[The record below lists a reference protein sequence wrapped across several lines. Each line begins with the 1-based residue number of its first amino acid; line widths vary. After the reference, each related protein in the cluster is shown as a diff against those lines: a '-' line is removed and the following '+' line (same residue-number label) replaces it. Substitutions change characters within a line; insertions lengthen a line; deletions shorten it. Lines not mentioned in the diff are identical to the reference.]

1 MNPVDIFRLLSLAA
15 IWGASF
21 LFMRI
26 IAPVIGSIP
35 TAFFRVSIAAAGLLV
50 ILGLM
55 RISWDFK
62 GKLKTVMLLGVIN
75 SGIPATLYSVA
86 AQVLPAGYSSIFNA
100 TTPLMGVLIGGLF
113 FHERFTGAKLGG
125 VFLGLFGVGVLTR
138 AGPVAFDMELL
149 MGAVACLLA
158 TTCYGFAGFL
168 ARRWLDQAGGLDS
181 RLSALGSMLGATL
194 FLLPLFGYSVISQPP
209 ASWGGWSVWLSLLGL
224 GLGCTAFAYIIYFR
238 LLSSIGPV
246 KSMTTT
252 FLIPLFGVLWGGL
265 FLDEPLSMAHVYG
278 GVLIAVALWMV
289 LKPAAVKVAEVTAN
303 K

>member
-1 MNPVDIFRLLSLAA
+1 MSPVDIFRMLSLAA

-26 IAPVIGSIP
+26 IAPVIGTIP
-35 TAFFRVSIAAAGLLV
+35 TAFFRVSIAAVGLLV

-62 GKLKTVMLLGVIN
+62 GKLKTLMLLGVIN

-86 AQVLPAGYSSIFNA
+86 AQVLPAGYSAIFNA

-113 FHERFTGAKLGG
+113 FSEKLTTAKLAG

-138 AGPVAFDMELL
+138 AGPVAFDMQLL
-149 MGAVACLLA
+149 LGALACLLA

-181 RLSALGSMLGATL
+181 RLSAVGSMLGATL
-194 FLLPLFGYSVISQPP
+194 FLLPLFGYSVVTQPP
-209 ASWGGWSVWLSLLGL
+209 ASWGGWDVWLSLLGL

-246 KSMTTT
+246 KSMTVT
-252 FLIPLFGVLWGGL
+252 FMIPPFGVLWGRCCWMSRCRWL
-265 FLDEPLSMAHVYG
+265 TYMAG
-278 GVLIAVALWMV
+278 C
-289 LKPAAVKVAEVTAN
+289 
-303 K
+303 

>member
-1 MNPVDIFRLLSLAA
+1 MNPVDTLRLLSLAA

-26 IAPVIGSIP
+26 IAPVIGTIP
-35 TAFFRVSIAAAGLLV
+35 TAFFRVSIAAVGLLV

-86 AQVLPAGYSSIFNA
+86 AQVLPAGYSAIFNA

-113 FHERFTGAKLGG
+113 FHEKLTAAKLGG
-125 VFLGLFGVGVLTR
+125 VFLGLLGVGILTR
-138 AGPVAFDMELL
+138 AGPVAFDMQLL
-149 MGAVACLLA
+149 MGALACLLA

-181 RLSALGSMLGATL
+181 RLSAVGSMLGATL

-209 ASWGGWSVWLSLLGL
+209 ESWGGWSVWLSLLGL
-224 GLGCTAFAYIIYFR
+224 GLVCTALAYIIYFR
-238 LLSSIGPV
+238 LLSSVGPV

-252 FLIPLFGVLWGGL
+252 FLIPPFGVLWGAL
-265 FLDEPLSMAHVYG
+265 LLDEPLSMAHIYG
-278 GVLIAVALWMV
+278 GVLIAAALWLV
-289 LKPAAVKVAEVTAN
+289 LKSAVVKSKEVVAR
-303 K
+303 

>member
-1 MNPVDIFRLLSLAA
+1 MSPVDIFRLLSLAA

-113 FHERFTGAKLGG
+113 FHERLTGAKLGG

-194 FLLPLFGYSVISQPP
+194 FLLPLFGYSVFNQPP

-252 FLIPLFGVLWGGL
+252 FLIPLFGVLWGAL

-278 GVLIAVALWMV
+278 GVLIALALWLV
-289 LKPAAVKVAEVTAN
+289 LKPAAVKPGLVADR
-303 K
+303 

>member
-1 MNPVDIFRLLSLAA
+1 MNPVDIVRLLSLAA

-26 IAPVIGSIP
+26 IAPVIGTIP
-35 TAFFRVSIAAAGLLV
+35 TAFFRVSIAATGLLL

-86 AQVLPAGYSSIFNA
+86 AQVLPAGYSAIFNA

-113 FHERFTGAKLGG
+113 FHERLTGAKLGG

-138 AGPVAFDMELL
+138 AGPVAFDMQLL
-149 MGAVACLLA
+149 MGALACLLA

-209 ASWGGWSVWLSLLGL
+209 ASWGGWDVWLSLLGL
-224 GLGCTAFAYIIYFR
+224 GLVCTALAYIVYFR
-238 LLSSIGPV
+238 LLSSVGPV
-246 KSMTTT
+246 RSMTTT
-252 FLIPLFGVLWGGL
+252 FLIPPFGVLWGALLLG
-265 FLDEPLSMAHVYG
+265 EPLSMAHVYG
-278 GVLIAVALWMV
+278 GVLIAAALWLV
-289 LKPAAVKVAEVTAN
+289 LKPAVVRVAEVTG

>member
-1 MNPVDIFRLLSLAA
+1 
-15 IWGASF
+15 
-21 LFMRI
+21 MRI
-26 IAPVIGSIP
+26 IAPVIGTIP
-35 TAFFRVSIAAAGLLV
+35 TAFFRVSIAAVGLLV

-113 FHERFTGAKLGG
+113 FHERLTGAKLGG

-138 AGPVAFDMELL
+138 AGPVAFNMELL
-149 MGAVACLLA
+149 MGAGACLLA

-181 RLSALGSMLGATL
+181 RLSAVGSMLGATL

-209 ASWGGWSVWLSLLGL
+209 ATWGGWNVWLSLLGL

-278 GVLIAVALWMV
+278 GVLIAVALWLV
-289 LKPAAVKVAEVTAN
+289 LKPAAVKPGLVAER
-303 K
+303 

>member
-1 MNPVDIFRLLSLAA
+1 MNPVDTLRLLSLAA

-26 IAPVIGSIP
+26 IAPVIGTIP
-35 TAFFRVSIAAAGLLV
+35 TAFFRVSIAAVGLLV

-86 AQVLPAGYSSIFNA
+86 AQVLPAGYSAIFNA

-113 FHERFTGAKLGG
+113 FHEKLTAAKLGG
-125 VFLGLFGVGVLTR
+125 VFLGLLGVGILTR

-149 MGAVACLLA
+149 MGALACLLA

-181 RLSALGSMLGATL
+181 RLSAVGSMLGATL

-209 ASWGGWSVWLSLLGL
+209 ESWGGWNVWLSLLGL
-224 GLGCTAFAYIIYFR
+224 GLVCTALAYIIYFR
-238 LLSSIGPV
+238 LLSSVGPV

-252 FLIPLFGVLWGGL
+252 FLIPPFGVLWGAL
-265 FLDEPLSMAHVYG
+265 LLDEPLSMAHIYG
-278 GVLIAVALWMV
+278 GVLIAAALWLV
-289 LKPAAVKVAEVTAN
+289 LKTTVVKSKEVVAR
-303 K
+303 